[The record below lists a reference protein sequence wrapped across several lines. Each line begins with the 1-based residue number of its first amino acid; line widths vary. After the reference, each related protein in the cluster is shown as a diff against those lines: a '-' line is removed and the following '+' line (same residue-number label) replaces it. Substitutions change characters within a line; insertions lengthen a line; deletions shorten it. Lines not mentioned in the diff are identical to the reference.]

1 MSAAAADLKI
11 SDTFD
16 ENQVPGSV
24 AGTSTA
30 NGVIRK
36 GIDLERVISSD
47 NGALRIQPLVRP
59 GWGRAGISYG
69 PFRRKNGLA
78 FAAFM
83 LNGHNTAQSENLAET
98 FRARLNQWLAGPGA
112 FNRLNRPRRLL
123 QWLRSKRKR
132 RMLRQWRW
140 WWRSARDSKPVPRID
155 ENLSLGWFGAELP
168 ENPLAGGS
176 SLAMHATGAENG
188 ELWVRVGDR
197 MLSAI
202 RGVQN
207 LQVYYVVVLREH
219 GAAYYSASVPGTNGL
234 GVYPRLRP
242 LGIDPFNDET
252 EVHAGLFQSTLGQI
266 GFRLD
271 TRVYGTR
278 IAEID
283 EWSAWYG
290 TAHAADLL
298 CGAGFLANSPA
309 EVGGLWM
316 QPGGTL
322 ERTARGV
329 EACRGAGH
337 ALLEPAT
344 PSGLVHVLI
353 ECSERPEQAAGLLWR
368 YVDADNYWQ
377 LTART
382 SGCELAIRERGQWS
396 VLARDEDIRL
406 EPSAIHSVQ
415 ILDDG
420 GRLSLHLDGTLVFGT
435 PFTDMRLCFGTGV
448 GFILTEAGTGTQ
460 MSRFEAHPRSCA
472 LPSALDMG
480 TPWWRLGRDCVVAED
495 FEGGPRDLAG
505 KRSTTGGVTWS
516 RSFGTGHIDVVN
528 GGAGKVRAD
537 TVRPNPGRTTYTIE
551 WYHPDF
557 ADLEVEI
564 TPPGSGRGQGQ
575 EGRAGLLFWQDDSNF
590 ILVNNWLND
599 GYGGASVS
607 CFSCL
612 GGFEDLYDAVWS
624 NVGARIFWGTA
635 HRFRVTCD
643 GMHILALVDNEPV
656 LYRAVTDIYP
666 DASRLRIRRIGL
678 LANWEWGN
686 DTGSSFR
693 NFRARI

>member
-1 MSAAAADLKI
+1 MSATATNRNV
-11 SDTFD
+11 SDTFG
-16 ENQVPGSV
+16 ESQVPGSV
-24 AGTSTA
+24 VGTSIA

-59 GWGRAGISYG
+59 GWRRAGISYG
-69 PFRRKNGLA
+69 PFRRTNGLA
-78 FAAFM
+78 FAVFM

-98 FRARLNQWLAGPGA
+98 FLARLNQWLAGPGI
-112 FNRLNRPRRLL
+112 FNRPQRLL
-123 QWLRSKRKR
+123 QWLCSKRKH

-140 WWRSARDSKPVPRID
+140 WKCSARDSKPPLPRID
-155 ENLSLGWFGAELP
+155 ENLSLGWFGSELP
-168 ENPLAGGS
+168 ENPLADGS
-176 SLAMHATGAENG
+176 SLVMHATGAENG
-188 ELWVRVGDR
+188 ELWVRVGDK

-219 GAAYYSASVPGTNGL
+219 GAAYYSASVPGANGL
-234 GVYPRLRP
+234 GNYPHLRP
-242 LGIDPFNDET
+242 LGIDLFNDGT

-283 EWSAWYG
+283 EWSTWYG
-290 TAHAADLL
+290 TAHAADFLR
-298 CGAGFLANSPA
+298 GGDFLANSPA

-316 QPGGTL
+316 QPSGTL

-329 EACRGAGH
+329 EACLGTGH

-353 ECSERPEQAAGLLWR
+353 ECSERPEQAVGLLWR

-377 LTART
+377 MTART

-406 EPSAIHSVQ
+406 EPSAIHSAQ

-420 GRLSLHLDGTLVFGT
+420 GRLSLHLDGTLLFDKRFIDTRLHVGTQVGIVF
-435 PFTDMRLCFGTGV
+435 P
-448 GFILTEAGTGTQ
+448 EAGAGTRL
-460 MSRFEAHPRSCA
+460 SCFEAHPRSCA
-472 LPSALDMG
+472 LPPALDMG
-480 TPWWRLGRDCVVAED
+480 APWWRLGRDCVVTED
-495 FEGGPRDLAG
+495 FEGAPRDLAG
-505 KRSTTGGVTWS
+505 KQSTTGNSTWL
-516 RSFGTGHIDVVN
+516 RTLGMGHIDIVD

-537 TVRPNPGRTTYTIE
+537 TDRPNPGRTAYTIE
-551 WYHPDF
+551 WHHPDF
-557 ADLEVEI
+557 ADLEIEI

-624 NVGARIFWGTA
+624 NVGARIFWGAA
-635 HRFRVTCD
+635 HRFRVTFD
-643 GMHILALVDNEPV
+643 GMHILALVDDEPV
-656 LYRAVTDIYP
+656 LYRAVTDIYS
-666 DASRLRIRRIGL
+666 DASRLRIWRIGL